1 MLISLLVLITLL
13 SVFNNNYYRVW
24 AEEPNGDD
32 YESLDVQHSSQE
44 SDCKAGEDNNNSCNN
59 ISISRQGDGDSDNG
73 KGNKVQVSKQ
83 GSSCEAGE
91 DNNNSCNNIDLQEMI
106 KSKIDLISQNKV

>member
-1 MLISLLVLITLL
+1 MLISLLVLISLL

-91 DNNNSCNNIDLQEMI
+91 DNNNSCNN
-106 KSKIDLISQNKV
+106 